1 MCVNVPVRFQTAFP
15 QWDRPSENIM
25 NSKINVELYAFSGG
39 FDRWK
44 GACEYGMR
52 KGSSENGDERVS
64 LKTESQGFQTTSFLF
79 ATCSLSRP
87 AGEGGS

>member
-1 MCVNVPVRFQTAFP
+1 
-15 QWDRPSENIM
+15 M

-44 GACEYGMR
+44 GACGYGMG

-64 LKTESQGFQTTSFLF
+64 LKTRISKFSDDLVS
-79 ATCSLSRP
+79 TCNLPPLPS
-87 AGEGGS
+87 GGRGWLYGWHEFDFIT